1 MSIVLTDA
9 KYNYSLMVQN
19 ISVLKRT
26 YPFLN
31 IQIVGKSI
39 LGKNIYVL
47 KLRQW
52 CKRSFLFRFYSCK

>member
-52 CKRSFLFRFYSCK
+52 FKRSLLFRFYSCK